1 MCMKKAAAAFCGVLW
16 CVMLFCVPASAAIP
30 WTPTDRFFVN
40 DFADVISAEDEERI
54 YQAGVQLFEKT
65 KAQVVAVTVPSLEGM
80 DIRDFGVQLGR
91 EWGVGE
97 KEKDTGVVLILALEE
112 RQVRIEVGYGLEGIL
127 TDAKTGV
134 ILDEYARPLFRQ
146 NAFSAGM
153 EKAYSVLVNEVYIEF
168 GLSPESGYTPLPDE
182 QQGGSLFL
190 EIIVVVA
197 VLAVVAAL
205 SRGGLFLFLGG
216 PRGPHGRG
224 GGFCGFT
231 GGGFGGGGGFRGGGG
246 SFGGGGSSRGF

>member
-1 MCMKKAAAAFCGVLW
+1 MKKAAAAFCGVLW

-182 QQGGSLFL
+182 QQGGSPF
-190 EIIVVVA
+190 
-197 VLAVVAAL
+197 
-205 SRGGLFLFLGG
+205 
-216 PRGPHGRG
+216 P
-224 GGFCGFT
+224 
-231 GGGFGGGGGFRGGGG
+231 
-246 SFGGGGSSRGF
+246 

>member
-1 MCMKKAAAAFCGVLW
+1 M
-16 CVMLFCVPASAAIP
+16 
-30 WTPTDRFFVN
+30 
-40 DFADVISAEDEERI
+40 
-54 YQAGVQLFEKT
+54 
-65 KAQVVAVTVPSLEGM
+65 
-80 DIRDFGVQLGR
+80 
-91 EWGVGE
+91 
-97 KEKDTGVVLILALEE
+97 VLILALEE

-224 GGFCGFT
+224 GGFGGFT

>member
-1 MCMKKAAAAFCGVLW
+1 MKKAAAAFCGVLW

-91 EWGVGE
+91 EWGIGE

-153 EKAYSVLVNEVYIEF
+153 
-168 GLSPESGYTPLPDE
+168 
-182 QQGGSLFL
+182 
-190 EIIVVVA
+190 
-197 VLAVVAAL
+197 AAL

-224 GGFCGFT
+224 GGFGGFT

>member
-1 MCMKKAAAAFCGVLW
+1 MKKAAAAFCGVLW

-134 ILDEYARPLFRQ
+134 ILDEYARPPFSSKRLFRRHGKSLQ
-146 NAFSAGM
+146 RSG
-153 EKAYSVLVNEVYIEF
+153 KR
-168 GLSPESGYTPLPDE
+168 GLYRVRPLARIRLHAASG
-182 QQGGSLFL
+182 
-190 EIIVVVA
+190 
-197 VLAVVAAL
+197 
-205 SRGGLFLFLGG
+205 
-216 PRGPHGRG
+216 
-224 GGFCGFT
+224 
-231 GGGFGGGGGFRGGGG
+231 
-246 SFGGGGSSRGF
+246 